1 MLFLD
6 ENPVACAMGTPISL
20 YKHTLLSIKSAYD
33 VLTKVDIFD
42 KDLVVYKTEPLDIL
56 VRKDFKFSKKNRD
69 WLVDYFNTLSL
80 NYKNYCGENFGS
92 LEKKY
97 MPRRRM
103 AEYMAAPLKI
113 HKPTYEDTYTEL
125 VQEHSKVYSDTED
138 NVLLS
143 RLMLMH
149 MQPTADEF
157 PFGEPE
163 WIKQLEYRDYVSF
176 DPIQKKFIK
185 ISRSSVGYKYFW
197 SYISDNW
204 IEIEDVPKE
213 MDIIIEHLLSNQTT
227 HD

>member
-6 ENPVACAMGTPISL
+6 ENPITCAMGTPISL
-20 YKHTLLSIKSAYD
+20 YKHTLSSIKSAYSI
-33 VLTKVDIFD
+33 LTKVDIFD
-42 KDLVVYKTEPLDIL
+42 KDLVIYKTEPLEVL
-56 VRKDFKFSKKNRD
+56 VRKDFKYSKRNRD

-80 NYKNYCGENFGS
+80 NYKKFCGEDFGT

-103 AEYMAAPLKI
+103 AEYMSAPLRI
-113 HKPTYEDTYTEL
+113 HKPTYEDTYAPL
-125 VQEHSKVYSDTED
+125 VDEHSKLYADTED
-138 NVLLS
+138 IITLS

-149 MQPTADEF
+149 LGTTDDEF

-163 WIKQLEYRDYVSF
+163 WMKQLEYRDYVSF
-176 DPIQKKFIK
+176 DPNTKKFIK
-185 ISRSSVGYKYFW
+185 ILRSPAGYKYYW

-204 IEIEDVPKE
+204 KEIENVPAD
-213 MDIIIEHLLSNQTT
+213 MDDIVEHLLSSQIN